1 MSQGYDRLAGIP
13 PGIRISVEPPVHPA
27 DTRHIRVGLSLGYRR
42 VIPLAEERHRQA
54 KMCIRDRAGNGQIML
69 DVAYQMFAQGKNKLE
84 LTALHL
90 TVGSDVNPLHTDN
103 FEEVSFGPILYGAK
117 KLGIQIPVSYTHLD
131 VYKRQAH

>member
-1 MSQGYDRLAGIP
+1 
-13 PGIRISVEPPVHPA
+13 
-27 DTRHIRVGLSLGYRR
+27 
-42 VIPLAEERHRQA
+42 
-54 KMCIRDRAGNGQIML
+54 ML

-117 KLGIQIPVSYTHLD
+117 KLGIQIQTRYEVSNNAGVDICSIVNNEGYDFLLVGSGISMTTH
-131 VYKRQAH
+131 RTI